1 MNSLECIR
9 TRRSVRKFTE
19 QKVPHELLEELV
31 ETARFAPSW
40 KNTQIVRYIAVEDTA
55 LKARIAEEA
64 TIP

>member
-31 ETARFAPSW
+31 ETARFAPAGRTPRSS
-40 KNTQIVRYIAVEDTA
+40 
-55 LKARIAEEA
+55 A
-64 TIP
+64 TSPWRMRR

>member
-31 ETARFAPSW
+31 
-40 KNTQIVRYIAVEDTA
+40 
-55 LKARIAEEA
+55 
-64 TIP
+64 